1 MEATEKKSTD
11 LVIERFGWVT
21 KEEPLSCITDVNLN
35 LNICIL
41 EAVSPFFGYYDD
53 QPKTSKPL
61 YLYWFLER
69 HYTFEHLTRALE
81 YIKENCY
88 QHIDGASGQI
98 HIMNE
103 SYPVIRMLNLGKYN
117 QITSVQ
123 AMFEKMG
130 VNLKKGT
137 RKIYN
142 QMGLIQLNKFLHFN
156 QIEDGIYLDKDSS
169 HRGFFT
175 IPRYVDWEEF
185 KKITTEVK
193 YDTSLIFFD
202 AARAAFMEQGKIVE
216 LVRIY
221 RENLTI
227 EKLKAIRDRYMKF
240 IL

>member
-1 MEATEKKSTD
+1 MEATERKATD
-11 LVIERFGWVT
+11 LTIERFGWIT

-53 QPKTSKPL
+53 QPKTSKPQ

-69 HYTFEHLTRALE
+69 HYPMEHLIRALE
-81 YIKENCY
+81 YIRLNCNKN
-88 QHIDGASGQI
+88 IDGASGQI
-98 HIMNE
+98 YILNE
-103 SYPVIRMLNLGKYN
+103 NYPVIRMLNLVQYN
-117 QITSVQ
+117 QITTVQ

-137 RKIYN
+137 RKIHN
-142 QMGLIQLNKFLHFN
+142 QMGLIQLNKFLHL
-156 QIEDGIYLDKDSS
+156 IPVEDGLYLDEGIS
-169 HRGFFT
+169 HRAFFK
-175 IPRYVDWEEF
+175 IPRYVSWEEF
-185 KKITTEVK
+185 KIITTEVK

-202 AARAAFMEQGKIVE
+202 AARAAFMEEGEIVE

-227 EKLKAIRDRYMKF
+227 EKLKAIRERYLKF
-240 IL
+240 IQ